1 MSGAEDPGDCTT
13 YVASTLH
20 NVTPPPLNYNH
31 GLDDPEG
38 ISFEQSDDEY
48 MEQYCEVQA
57 GPEGPP
63 DEPEE
68 TVFSDSD

>member
-1 MSGAEDPGDCTT
+1 MHICI
-13 YVASTLH
+13 Y
-20 NVTPPPLNYNH
+20 

-48 MEQYCEVQA
+48 MSQYCELQA

-63 DEPEE
+63 GELEE
-68 TVFSDSD
+68 IIFSDSD